1 MNDDC
6 PKCGGYMKLEEK
18 DTSSGRDIREYKCT
32 KCGYSDWEDRG
43 TAMWKLLSDAREEA
57 EVKRASFSTNTPA
70 VSEAPASKW
79 KHFKSFLLT
88 FSHLC
93 KSKLN

>member
-1 MNDDC
+1 
-6 PKCGGYMKLEEK
+6 MKLEEK

-57 EVKRASFSTNTPA
+57 EAKQASSTANTPA

-79 KHFKSFLLT
+79 KRFFAI
-88 FSHLC
+88 FSRTR
-93 KSKLN
+93 KK